1 MELWLAVTHVHARI
15 YLTLTP
21 SPYTDKDML
30 NCKSLDCYQN
40 VVKGWVKNVLVKEF
54 HEKEIVIGKVNH
66 SQQLNDKPLTPWVIV
81 MKDGQI
87 LSGHCDCILL

>member
-15 YLTLTP
+15 YLILTL

-40 VVKGWVKNVLVKEF
+40 VVKGWVKNVLVKEVDD
-54 HEKEIVIGKVNH
+54 KQIVIGKVNH
-66 SQQLNDKPLTPWVIV
+66 SQ
-81 MKDGQI
+81 
-87 LSGHCDCILL
+87 